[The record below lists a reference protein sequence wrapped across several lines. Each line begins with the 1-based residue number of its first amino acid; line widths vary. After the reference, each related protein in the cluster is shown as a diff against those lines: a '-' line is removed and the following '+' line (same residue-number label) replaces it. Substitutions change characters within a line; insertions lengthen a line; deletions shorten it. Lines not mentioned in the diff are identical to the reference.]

1 MVALPR
7 FTDFLSVAEATE
19 RSIQNA
25 KHLRAIHS
33 GPVATLRALAMR
45 IDVLLANNGSDESGR
60 LDNVS
65 IPTYLKYCQALGL
78 TPDVDP
84 VPSKPADGRP
94 KTGIERFMEAQ
105 RKKDDESKE

>member
-7 FTDFLSVAEATE
+7 FPDFLSIAEATE

-78 TPDVDP
+78 TPDVDT
-84 VPSKPADGRP
+84 VQSKPSAGRP
-94 KTGIERFMEAQ
+94 KTGIERFMESQ